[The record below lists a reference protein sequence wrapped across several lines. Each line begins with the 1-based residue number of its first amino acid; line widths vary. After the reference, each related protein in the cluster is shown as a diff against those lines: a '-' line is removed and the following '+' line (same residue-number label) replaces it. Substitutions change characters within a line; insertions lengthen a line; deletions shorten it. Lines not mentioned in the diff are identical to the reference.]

1 MWAFVNVPLK
11 PKGLWSVPG
20 LAVMRVL
27 TVNREGLVLPG
38 RGGASGEEGGISVL
52 VRVHVVKAPARR
64 GHIPDEQM

>member
-11 PKGLWSVPG
+11 PEGLWSVPG

-38 RGGASGEEGGISVL
+38 RGGASGGEGGISVL
-52 VRVHVVKAPARR
+52 ARVRAVKAPARR
-64 GHIPDEQM
+64 GHVPDEQM